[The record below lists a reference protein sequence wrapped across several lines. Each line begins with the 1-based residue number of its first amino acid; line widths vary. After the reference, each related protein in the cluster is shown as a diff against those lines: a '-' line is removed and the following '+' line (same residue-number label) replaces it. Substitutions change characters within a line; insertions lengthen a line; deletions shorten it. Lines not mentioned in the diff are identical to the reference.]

1 MTREG
6 AVFAVAGLVLIFWPA
21 IRRTARDWFRS

>member
-21 IRRTARDWFRS
+21 IKRVAQRWFRA